1 MIEKARKHWRITLL
15 VVLVAIS
22 AFVLFAPGL
31 GPDGAEVEGD
41 DPAVDTGVTNLQ
53 FGLELSGGT
62 RVRAPLAGLTA
73 EGLDIDP
80 GEEAE
85 IESEIAEELD
95 INSRDVRVTPGE
107 MEEAGEE
114 QEGTIEITTD
124 TVDEEEF
131 LAALRAVD
139 GDFDVEEEDIRQG
152 VTEETVDDAVEV
164 LEEKIQQSPFAAG
177 DVQKSTSSTGEHFI
191 VVEVPGQDRETVI
204 DLIEDRGF
212 VEVYAHYPT
221 DDGYEETAAIQPD
234 DIQSISPPEEDD
246 THGPHV
252 SLTLDEEG
260 AEEFS
265 ETMIETGFTQ
275 EGYDACAWPQDADGN
290 FEQDSDD
297 PGYCLV
303 TVVDGEV
310 VYVAT
315 FGEDLAA
322 SVESGEYL
330 DDRRFIMTGQSI
342 EDVRNLR
349 VNLLAGETPAP
360 LDIESGT
367 QYYLEPSLAEDFKLY
382 SVVTGFIAVLAV
394 SGVVAA
400 RYNRPRIAGPMILTA
415 AAEVFLLLGF
425 AALVGYPLDLAAIA
439 GFIAVVGTGVDD
451 LIIIADEIL
460 QEGDV
465 STGRVFESRF
475 RKAFWVIGAAAA
487 TTIIAM
493 SPLAFM
499 SLGDLSGFALFT
511 IVGVLIGVLITR
523 PAYGDI
529 LRILLT
535 R

>member
-1 MIEKARKHWRITLL
+1 MIGKAKKHWRITLL
-15 VVLVAIS
+15 VVLVTIS
-22 AFVLFAPGL
+22 ALFLFAPQF
-31 GPDGAEVEGD
+31 GPDDGAEVEGE
-41 DPAVDTGVTNLQ
+41 DPVLDTGVTNLQ

-73 EGLDIDP
+73 EGLDIDA
-80 GEEAE
+80 GQEAE

-107 MEEAGEE
+107 MEE
-114 QEGTIEITTD
+114 EGTIEITTD

-131 LAALRAVD
+131 LAALRAAD
-139 GDFDVEEEDIRQG
+139 AEFDVEEEDIRQS

-164 LEEKIQQSPFAAG
+164 LEDKIQQSPFATG

-212 VEVYAHYPT
+212 VEVYAHHPT
-221 DDGYEETAAIQPD
+221 DDGYEQTAAIQPD
-234 DIQSISPPEEDD
+234 DIQSIGNPEEDD
-246 THGPHV
+246 TYGPHV
-252 SLTLDEEG
+252 PITLSEEG
-260 AEEFS
+260 AESFS

-275 EGYDACAWPQDADGN
+275 EGYDACAWPRDEEGE
-290 FEQDSDD
+290 FEQDPDD

-310 VYVAT
+310 VYTASL
-315 FGEDLAA
+315 GEDLAA
-322 SVESGEYL
+322 SMESGEYL

-360 LDIESGT
+360 LDVESGT
-367 QYYLEPSLAEDFKLY
+367 QYYLEPALAEDFKLY
-382 SVVTGFIAVLAV
+382 SLITGFIAVLAV

-400 RYNRPRIAGPMILTA
+400 RYSRPRIAGPMILTA

>member
-1 MIEKARKHWRITLL
+1 MIGTVRKHWRISLL
-15 VVLVAIS
+15 VLLVAIS
-22 AFVLFAPGL
+22 AFVLFAPQFA
-31 GPDGAEVEGD
+31 PDDGAEVEGGEQV
-41 DPAVDTGVTNLQ
+41 VDTGVTNLQ

-73 EGLDIDP
+73 EGATVDP

-85 IESEIAEELD
+85 IESALAEELG
-95 INSRDVRVTPGE
+95 INSRDVNVEPGE
-107 MEEAGEE
+107 VEG
-114 QEGTIEITTD
+114 EGTIEITTD
-124 TVDEEEF
+124 GVRQEEF
-131 LAALRAVD
+131 AAALRALD
-139 GDFDVEEEDIRQG
+139 DEFEFGLDEGDIRQG
-152 VTEETVDDAVEV
+152 VTEDTVDDAVEV

-177 DVQKSTSSTGEHFI
+177 DVQKSTSSTGEHFV

-212 VEVYAHYPT
+212 VEVYAHHPT
-221 DDGYEETAAIQPD
+221 DDGYENTTAIQPE
-234 DIQSISPPEEDD
+234 DIQGVGQPADEPPY
-246 THGPHV
+246 GPHV
-252 SLTLDEEG
+252 GITLTEEG
-260 AEEFS
+260 AQGFS
-265 ETMIETGFTQ
+265 ETMQETGFTQ
-275 EGYDACAWPQDADGN
+275 EGFGACAWDQN
-290 FEQDSDD
+290 EDD
-297 PGYCLV
+297 PGYCLL

-310 VYVAT
+310 VYAASL
-315 FGEDLAA
+315 GEDLAA
-322 SVESGEYL
+322 SMESGEYVN
-330 DDRRFIMTGQSI
+330 DRTFVMTGESI
-342 EDVRNLR
+342 DDVRNLR

-360 LDIESGT
+360 LDIDSGT
-367 QYYLEPSLAEDFKLY
+367 QYYLEPSLAEDFKFY
-382 SVVTGFIAVLAV
+382 SVITGFISMLAV

-400 RYNRPRIAGPMILTA
+400 RYGRPRVAAPMILTA
-415 AAEVFLLLGF
+415 GAEVFVLLGF
-425 AALVGYPLDLAAIA
+425 AAAVGYPLDLAAIA

-493 SPLAFM
+493 SPLAFL
-499 SLGDLSGFALFT
+499 SLGDLTGFALFT
-511 IVGVLIGVLITR
+511 IVGVLIGVFVTR

>member
-1 MIEKARKHWRITLL
+1 MIGKARKHWRITLM
-15 VVLVAIS
+15 VVLLLLSAIL
-22 AFVLFAPGL
+22 LFAPQFAPDT
-31 GPDGAEVEGD
+31 GPDVEGTD
-41 DPAVDTGVTNLQ
+41 VEQVAETGATNLQ

-85 IESEIAEELD
+85 IESAIADELD
-95 INSRDVRVTPGE
+95 ISSRDVRVN
-107 MEEAGEE
+107 AGEVE
-114 QEGTIEITTD
+114 GEGTIEVTTD
-124 TVDEEEF
+124 AVSEEEF

-139 GDFDVEEEDIRQG
+139 FDFEAEEGDVRRG
-152 VTEETVDDAVEV
+152 VTEDTVDDAVEV
-164 LEEKIQQSPFAAG
+164 LEEKIQQSPFATG
-177 DVQKSTSSTGEHFI
+177 DVQRSTSSTGEHFV

-221 DDGYEETAAIQPD
+221 DDGYEETVAIQPD
-234 DIQSISPPEEDD
+234 DIQGVGQPADEPP
-246 THGPHV
+246 HGPHV
-252 SLTLDEEG
+252 DITLTEEG
-260 AEEFS
+260 AASFS
-265 ETMIETGFTQ
+265 ETMQETGFTQ
-275 EGYDACAWPQDADGN
+275 EGYGACQWPRTDDGG
-290 FEQDSDD
+290 FEEEPDD

-303 TVVDGEV
+303 TAVDGEV
-310 VYVAT
+310 VYTASL
-315 FGEDLAA
+315 GEDLAA
-322 SVESGEYL
+322 SMESGEYV
-330 DDRRFIMTGQSI
+330 DDRRFVMTGQSI
-342 EDVRNLR
+342 DDVRNLR

-360 LDIESGT
+360 LDIEAGT
-367 QYYLEPSLAEDFKLY
+367 QYFLEPSLAEDFKLY
-382 SVVTGFIAVLAV
+382 SLVTGLIAMLAV

-400 RYNRPRIAGPMILTA
+400 RYGRPRVAAPMIITA
-415 AAEVFLLLGF
+415 GAEVFLLLGF

-499 SLGDLSGFALFT
+499 SLGDLTGFA
-511 IVGVLIGVLITR
+511 
-523 PAYGDI
+523 
-529 LRILLT
+529 
-535 R
+535 